1 MHWIVCHWL
10 LWCNC
15 RRRTCNF
22 STLESCLSF
31 AKGKCSPRP
40 LLDFSLFSPRTL
52 EMWEKILQW
61 DVDEPA
67 CGTKVGGRGFKSESV
82 LEESKAGPEATE
94 SGVGTKVCLFTEER
108 MCTDHLEKQNSA
120 FWKGTS
126 RWSGPSSHPLVY
138 HQMVPI
144 ATSEIPVTDHDY
156 GMLAHTPTCNCSKN

>member
-1 MHWIVCHWL
+1 MQL
-10 LWCNC
+10 LYSW
-15 RRRTCNF
+15 
-22 STLESCLSF
+22 ELSLLLHF
-31 AKGKCSPRP
+31 AKGKCSPGP

-94 SGVGTKVCLFTEER
+94 SGVGTEVCLFTERKDVQRSPRKAELSLLEADFKVIGFKFSPASIPSNGSR
-108 MCTDHLEKQNSA
+108 CYFRNSCNCDH
-120 FWKGTS
+120 G
-126 RWSGPSSHPLVY
+126 
-138 HQMVPI
+138 
-144 ATSEIPVTDHDY
+144 Y